1 MFLDWRGVRQVSNRY
16 SCGLILLLSS
26 LLVGCGSASD
36 TDAFLSAVK
45 YDELPQ
51 VDAAIK
57 KISSRYKGVN
67 RANADGIDGL
77 MVAAARGRA
86 DIVERLIA
94 AGAKP
99 ASVAGKGSTALMFAL
114 RQARSLDVVNALMR
128 AGADVNAT
136 DSEGN
141 SVAWYALWQ
150 PYESDDDDDLIREIR
165 PPHAPDGE
173 ISAPEL
179 YFRED
184 ERLRHRH
191 LPRPR
196 EDLSTVDR
204 VVATRLSL
212 LTTLADA
219 GADLRVLNHD
229 RDSLLMRAV
238 RANDIDVVRFL
249 LKKGLDVNARN
260 RFGSAAL
267 EYVGYNID
275 GPALD
280 VGIAKELLAAG
291 ASVDA
296 VDLDGS
302 AILALAANKGKL
314 ELMKVLLSARANVNL
329 KDHEGRSALV
339 KATPEARDLLL
350 KAGAEVSDQAALMA
364 SWDLTECASKSTG
377 DRMAKES
384 MLILIDEINKKYFNK
399 NTNYELWFGMAASR
413 SECKGLANLKIDG
426 AGFSTT
432 ASLEQEGL
440 PITYYGVS
448 IVCKTEDE
456 QRIVCEKSSD

>member
-1 MFLDWRGVRQVSNRY
+1 MFLDWRGVRQVGNRY
-16 SCGLILLLSS
+16 SCGLILLLST
-26 LLVGCGSASD
+26 LLAGCGSASD

-86 DIVERLIA
+86 DIVERLIV

-99 ASVAGKGSTALMFAL
+99 AGVGGKGSTALMFAL

-150 PYESDDDDDLIREIR
+150 PHESDDDDDLIRQIR

-173 ISAPEL
+173 ISASDL
-179 YFRED
+179 YFPED
-184 ERLRHRH
+184 DKLRRYR
-191 LPRPR
+191 LPRPG
-196 EDLSTVDR
+196 EDVSTIAPVF
-204 VVATRLSL
+204 ATRLSL
-212 LTTLADA
+212 LTTLVDA
-219 GADLRVLNHD
+219 GADLRVLNND
-229 RDSLLMRAV
+229 RASLLMRAV

-249 LKKGLDVNARN
+249 LKKGLDVNSRN
-260 RFGSAAL
+260 RFGSTAL
-267 EYVGYNID
+267 QYISYNID
-275 GPALD
+275 APSLD
-280 VGIAKELLAAG
+280 ARIAKELLAAG

-296 VDLDGS
+296 VDMDGS
-302 AILALAANKGKL
+302 ATLALAANRGRL

-329 KDHEGRSALV
+329 EDHEGRSASV

-350 KAGAEVSDQAALMA
+350 KAGAEVGDQAALMA
-364 SWDLTECASKSTG
+364 SWDLNECASKGLSNR
-377 DRMAKES
+377 RMIQS
-384 MLILIDEINKKYFNK
+384 LLNVIDEFYKKVGK
-399 NTNYELWFGMAASR
+399 ANTDSALWYGLTASR
-413 SECKGLANLKIDG
+413 SECKGLANLKLG
-426 AGFSTT
+426 GMQNSKAV
-432 ASLEQEGL
+432 SLEQEGL

-448 IVCKTEDE
+448 IVCKTENE